1 MKMFALILIVSAVA
15 LSTVGCVTS
24 PKVDKIK
31 LGDNELSCKE
41 LVAQMEEADSF
52 KKTGEGNKTVN
63 KDNVIA
69 GVFFFPALVSTYL
82 DANDAIKAAED
93 RKANLMQMYNEKKCT
108 GKIRA

>member
-1 MKMFALILIVSAVA
+1 MKMFVLSLIVSAVV
-15 LSTVGCVTS
+15 LSTVGCVSS
-24 PKVDKIK
+24 PKVEKVK

-41 LVAQMEEADSF
+41 LVTQIEEADSF
-52 KKTGEGNKTVN
+52 KKTGEGNKSVN

-93 RKANLMQMYNEKKCT
+93 RKANLTQIYNEKKCS
-108 GKIRA
+108 GKTKV